1 MPLDAPD
8 AVRWSMTRGATCW
21 KWSVTVGMLD
31 ASLPYTGVAPCMQD
45 MIVPSVARGVP
56 SGRPSAVAA
65 TLGTVAPSPLK
76 RHQPTTPAGAVAAMQ
91 HAAIKRAILPTR
103 VAMVALVFST
113 ISLFFICVSVS
124 SARTADLARTV
135 PS

>member
-56 SGRPSAVAA
+56 SGKPSAVAA
-65 TLGTVAPSPLK
+65 TFGTVAPSPLK
-76 RHQPTTPAGAVAAMQ
+76 RHQPTTPADAVIAMQ
-91 HAAIKRAILPTR
+91 HTAAQALPNH
-103 VAMVALVFST
+103 
-113 ISLFFICVSVS
+113 ISLFIFDRLS
-124 SARTADLARTV
+124 SFPARRYGGAQKPNAIQRGV
-135 PS
+135 KIP